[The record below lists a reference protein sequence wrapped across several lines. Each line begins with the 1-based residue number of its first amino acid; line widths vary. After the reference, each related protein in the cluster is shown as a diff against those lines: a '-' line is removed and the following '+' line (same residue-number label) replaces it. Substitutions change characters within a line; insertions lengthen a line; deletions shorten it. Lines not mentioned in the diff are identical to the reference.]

1 MGFVKK
7 LTRAYLFNSISRI
20 MGKYKTIILK
30 TENNVAYVSF
40 NRPEVKNAFN
50 NILIKELNEIF
61 TKLRDQKDLRAIVL
75 TGKGDAFC
83 AGADLNWMKDVLK
96 FSYEENLAES
106 LLLSD
111 LFYNIYSHDLPV
123 IARVNGPA
131 IGGGTGMA
139 AVCDIVIAS
148 EKAIFSL
155 SEVKLGLVP
164 ACISPYVIKRVGE
177 ANARE
182 CFITGR
188 RLKAADAKAIGLVNE
203 VASEND
209 LDKAVQ
215 KRIDKIITSGPE
227 AIKMCK
233 DLCDKVPQ
241 MSVDEFKKY
250 TAEVIAKMRMGEEGQ
265 EGMKAFLE
273 KRKPKWVKNK

>member
-131 IGGGTGMA
+131 IGG
-139 AVCDIVIAS
+139 
-148 EKAIFSL
+148 
-155 SEVKLGLVP
+155 
-164 ACISPYVIKRVGE
+164 
-177 ANARE
+177 
-182 CFITGR
+182 
-188 RLKAADAKAIGLVNE
+188 
-203 VASEND
+203 
-209 LDKAVQ
+209 
-215 KRIDKIITSGPE
+215 
-227 AIKMCK
+227 
-233 DLCDKVPQ
+233 
-241 MSVDEFKKY
+241 
-250 TAEVIAKMRMGEEGQ
+250 
-265 EGMKAFLE
+265 
-273 KRKPKWVKNK
+273 